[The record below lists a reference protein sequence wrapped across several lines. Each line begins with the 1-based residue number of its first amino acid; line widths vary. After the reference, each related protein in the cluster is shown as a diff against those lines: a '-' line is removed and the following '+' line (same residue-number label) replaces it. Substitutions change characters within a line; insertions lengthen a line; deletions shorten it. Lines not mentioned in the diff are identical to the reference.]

1 MSSSLSLLLLCLPT
15 FFSIIVLNE
24 RWIFCGKRKSTFM
37 YICTNRFAKYSTHS
51 PQVTAEAETAT
62 PTTIT
67 GAASVSS
74 AVYILYMKEE
84 KKVLSELNSSQWTF
98 SHDRRIR
105 LGRRQC
111 VCKSN
116 ICTNMCQCVFYIL

>member
-1 MSSSLSLLLLCLPT
+1 MRE
-15 FFSIIVLNE
+15 SICKVFN
-24 RWIFCGKRKSTFM
+24 
-37 YICTNRFAKYSTHS
+37 THS

-84 KKVLSELNSSQWTF
+84 KKRVFSELKTSQ
-98 SHDRRIR
+98 
-105 LGRRQC
+105 
-111 VCKSN
+111 
-116 ICTNMCQCVFYIL
+116 